1 MNDPAESANAVIE
14 NAAPVAAVD
23 DQEAMPS
30 LPIEL
35 LSDVELQ
42 VEVVVGRARLP
53 LRELLHVHP
62 GSSIE
67 LDRSYN
73 SPVEVVVNG
82 TLFARG
88 EIVIIDNADLGVR
101 VDEIIGT
108 GIAMGRSA

>member
-1 MNDPAESANAVIE
+1 VSEPVESPVETLNGDDPPPEAV
-14 NAAPVAAVD
+14 APPAPA
-23 DQEAMPS
+23 S

-35 LSDVELQ
+35 LQDVELQ

-101 VDEIIGT
+101 VDEILGAGLT
-108 GIAMGRSA
+108 LGKSA